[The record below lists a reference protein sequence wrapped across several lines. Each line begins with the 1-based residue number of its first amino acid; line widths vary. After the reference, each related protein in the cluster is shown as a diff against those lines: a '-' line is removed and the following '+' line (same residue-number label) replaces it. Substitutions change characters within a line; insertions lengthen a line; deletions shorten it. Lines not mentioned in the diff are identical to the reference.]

1 MSESRLRSNLTLIK
15 STFLYTTTRDLLLSI
30 MTKTTAIKD
39 WRTTVA
45 QKREQLA
52 SAIPSEWR
60 LDDKLLASLPQN
72 GNLIEADIPRRSGIL
87 SKEELQITEIYTAEG
102 LLQQLAAGGLSSLA
116 VTTAFCKRAAIA
128 QQLVRLS
135 RHLETRSA
143 LLTD

>member
-1 MSESRLRSNLTLIK
+1 
-15 STFLYTTTRDLLLSI
+15 
-30 MTKTTAIKD
+30 MTKTTTVKD

-52 SAIPSEWR
+52 SAVPSEWR

-72 GNLIEADIPRRSGIL
+72 ANLIEADIPRRSGIL
-87 SKEELQITEIYTAEG
+87 SEEELQITETYTAEE

-128 QQLVRLS
+128 QQLVRL
-135 RHLETRSA
+135 
-143 LLTD
+143 